1 MRGAARL
8 SAFLAFLHSKRIALR
23 AIAMAKLTALVKAHH
38 MEQQF
43 QWFSF
48 VKGLESSSG

>member
-1 MRGAARL
+1 MTVYGEPTPE
-8 SAFLAFLHSKRIALR
+8 
-23 AIAMAKLTALVKAHH
+23 LTALVKAHH

-48 VKGLESSSG
+48 VKGLDSSSG